1 MIRSIGFAAVVLV
14 AALGLTILVL
24 FLVNLP
30 DLNRY
35 LRMKR
40 M

>member
-1 MIRSIGFAAVVLV
+1 MRSIGFAVMALV
-14 AALGLTILVL
+14 AALGLTVLVL
-24 FLVNLP
+24 FLVNIP
-30 DLNRY
+30 DLTRY